1 MGSLLLFLLF
11 FNHCYC
17 LIRKS
22 VYCTAARTGGK
33 REFDYFMKKFRQAE
47 RSEEKTLYLS
57 VLSSFTNTCLI
68 QEVLGRD
75 R

>member
-1 MGSLLLFLLF
+1 M
-11 FNHCYC
+11 
-17 LIRKS
+17 
-22 VYCTAARTGGK
+22 YCTVARTGGK
-33 REFDYFMKKFRQAE
+33 REFNYFMKKFRQAE

-57 VLSSFTNTCLI
+57 VLSSFTDTSLI